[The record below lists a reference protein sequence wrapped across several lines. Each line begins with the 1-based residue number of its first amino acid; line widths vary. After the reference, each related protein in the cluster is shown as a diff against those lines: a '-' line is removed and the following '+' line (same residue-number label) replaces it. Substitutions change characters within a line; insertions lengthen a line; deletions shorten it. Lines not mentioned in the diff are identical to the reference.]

1 MYPPRQNVGSQQNQI
16 KFSVPDACDR
26 IKDELS
32 YLQQQC
38 HTLKVECERLTQE
51 KTELHRIYMV
61 YYELAYG
68 LNVEIHKQTE
78 ISKRFGAI
86 IAQVLPYL
94 PQEHQSQVAA
104 AVERAKQ
111 VTLPELNNIINQ
123 RFEDIK
129 YKVSGA
135 GDAPV
140 DHLEFYKQHQLLF
153 AGANPVGGQLA
164 AAFPPPGLPGLPQ
177 PPSSTVNGAG
187 ALNSS
192 PASGVNSLS
201 GTLLSLPGAPPNPFV
216 PPITSAGGSNIST
229 TTPNAGTFLGAP
241 TSTSPGFPNSNLAQ
255 SQSAM
260 AAAMAAMAA
269 GLQTNSAAAFGFPNS
284 QTPNSSPAG
293 LAANSLLPN
302 MMSPTALSALMGDK
316 SMDEK
321 QRTAAAAAVA
331 AAMTAAVAQQQCG
344 GLAGVDPTAMMATI
358 ANISQSAPGTGF
370 DLSHTACAAAA
381 AAAAAAGV
389 LPPPLPAPAP
399 PQPPS
404 GLPSAPAPLPEVP
417 PTAAAVPSA
426 PPLPS
431 SAEPPRLH
439 SPQAL
444 GASSPAQPARASS
457 TLGFVDSKRRRLDN
471 DVVMN
476 GTAAAMGHSPRENG
490 GGSTSCG
497 NDTKL
502 ERNRASTPNANYIG
516 NGNGEN
522 RSPLSPSALN
532 LGTPVSSTNNANT
545 TTAGSPKPSVSVNAQ
560 LPVTSTPIGEAV
572 PSLASVTPIP
582 PFLAGATPTTPS
594 LPTPMAPFPGGP
606 PPPPGLPGLMTSTPT
621 HPSLLSRFPGPLP
634 PGAAA
639 PPLPP
644 NFLRPPGAS
653 PGSIPSIPFDG
664 NFRTSALAVGRT
676 PYSYVYVEGQPP
688 APITLPPEA
697 CSGPGIP
704 HSTKVI
710 QTIEHGEVVCA
721 VMINSSTRHIYTGGK
736 GTVKLWDLAAATAEG
751 APTVSKTALATMD
764 CLQGGNYIR
773 SIKMGQEGNLLVV
786 GGEANVVSI
795 WDMGGPTP
803 RPKGEIDIGVQA
815 CYAVAVSNDSKLCYF
830 CQSDGVISV
839 WDLHNQSQIRRLQG
853 HGDGASCVDLS
864 ATCAQLWTGGLDK
877 TVRSWDIREMH
888 HQMAQFNFNSQ
899 IFSLAKSPTE
909 EWVAAGMESDEIEL
923 FAPSRVDRYRLR
935 MHESCVLS
943 LKFAHSGAWFAST
956 GKDSWLNAWRPPW
969 GANLFRVKESLSVLS
984 CDISADD
991 RHLVTGSGDR
1001 RASIYEITY

>member
-1 MYPPRQNVGSQQNQI
+1 MYPPRQNVGSQQNQT

-51 KTELHRIYMV
+51 KTELHRVYMV

-68 LNVEIHKQTE
+68 LNVEIHKQVNVFFHRSLQTE
-78 ISKRFGAI
+78 ISKRLGAI

-94 PQEHQSQVAA
+94 PQEHQAQVAA

-111 VTLPELNNIINQ
+111 VTLPELNNLI
-123 RFEDIK
+123 
-129 YKVSGA
+129 S
-135 GDAPV
+135 
-140 DHLEFYKQHQLLF
+140 QHQLLF
-153 AGANPVGGQLA
+153 AGANPIGGQLA
-164 AAFPPPGLPGLPQ
+164 AAFPPPGIPGLPQ

-187 ALNSS
+187 ALSPS
-192 PASGVNSLS
+192 PAGGVNSLS
-201 GTLLSLPGAPPNPFV
+201 GTLLSLPGAPPNPFA
-216 PPITSAGGSNIST
+216 PPITSASGPNVST
-229 TTPNAGTFLGAP
+229 TTPNAGAFLGAP

-321 QRTAAAAAVA
+321 QRAAAAAAVA

-344 GLAGVDPTAMMATI
+344 GLTGVDPTAMMATI
-358 ANISQSAPGTGF
+358 ANMSQSAPGAGF

-389 LPPPLPAPAP
+389 LPPPPPAPAP

-404 GLPSAPAPLPEVP
+404 CLPSAPAPLPEVP
-417 PTAAAVPSA
+417 PTAAAVPPI

-444 GASSPAQPARASS
+444 GASSPTQPARASS

-476 GTAAAMGHSPRENG
+476 GTAAAIGHSPHENG

-502 ERNRASTPNANYIG
+502 ERNRASTPNTNAIANS
-516 NGNGEN
+516 NGEN

-532 LGTPVSSTNNANT
+532 LGTPFLSTNN
-545 TTAGSPKPSVSVNAQ
+545 TAVSPKPSTSVNAQ

-594 LPTPMAPFPGGP
+594 LPTPMTPFPGGP

-639 PPLPP
+639 PPPP
-644 NFLRPPGAS
+644 SNFLRPPGAS
-653 PGSIPSIPFDG
+653 PGSISSIPFDG
-664 NFRTSALAVGRT
+664 SFRTSTLAVGRT
-676 PYSYVYVEGQPP
+676 TYSYVYMEGQPP
-688 APITLPPEA
+688 APITMPPEV

-736 GTVKLWDLAAATAEG
+736 GTVKLWDLAAATAER
-751 APTVSKTALATMD
+751 APTVSKSPLATMD

-795 WDMGGPTP
+795 WDMGGLTP

-877 TVRSWDIREMH
+877 TVRNWDIREMH
-888 HQMAQFNFNSQ
+888 RQIAQFNFNSQ

-923 FAPSRVDRYRLR
+923 FAPGRMDRYQLR

-943 LKFAHSGAWFAST
+943 LKFAHSGVWFAST

-1001 RASIYEITY
+1001 RASIYEINY